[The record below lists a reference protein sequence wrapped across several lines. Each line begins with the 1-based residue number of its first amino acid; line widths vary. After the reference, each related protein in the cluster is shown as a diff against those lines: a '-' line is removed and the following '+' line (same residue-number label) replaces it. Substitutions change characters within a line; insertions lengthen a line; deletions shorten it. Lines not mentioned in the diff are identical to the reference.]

1 VAWLSAL
8 SILLTCGLYGVLLW
22 PLRAVVDRG
31 PVELL
36 PTRPSHRRQRRV
48 PVHGALCGLACLT
61 ALAPRVRRARGIE
74 RQQLKWLLFAAAI
87 TVVILS
93 LRGY

>member
-1 VAWLSAL
+1 MSSMIRIGSACR
-8 SILLTCGLYGVLLW
+8 SGT
-22 PLRAVVDRG
+22 
-31 PVELL
+31 
-36 PTRPSHRRQRRV
+36 
-48 PVHGALCGLACLT
+48 LA
-61 ALAPRVRRARGIE
+61 GIE